1 MNIHQPFEQSKFYN
15 DMRMGQFNFNAFVN
29 PNDPSKLYT
38 QQPQQQWSFI
48 CIVNFDTISKDI
60 EIITIYW
67 MVSKENIAKFALPQ
81 TKQIKLFN

>member
-38 QQPQQQWSFI
+38 QQPQQQ
-48 CIVNFDTISKDI
+48 
-60 EIITIYW
+60 
-67 MVSKENIAKFALPQ
+67 
-81 TKQIKLFN
+81 